1 MPECKEMLFFVPYG
15 SKVLIRFPFRTLF
28 DDFSFAV
35 IAPRAAWRERMV
47 MDVAPLAPRTPSGIR
62 SLCFSSSTCALKR
75 LDGFVPRVGHF
86 LLGVGFALWLL
97 QASPSCLM
105 DWF

>member
-28 DDFSFAV
+28 DYFSFAV
-35 IAPRAAWRERMV
+35 MAPGGTKIKILK
-47 MDVAPLAPRTPSGIR
+47 P
-62 SLCFSSSTCALKR
+62 KR
-75 LDGFVPRVGHF
+75 LNGFVPRVGCF

-105 DWF
+105 NWF